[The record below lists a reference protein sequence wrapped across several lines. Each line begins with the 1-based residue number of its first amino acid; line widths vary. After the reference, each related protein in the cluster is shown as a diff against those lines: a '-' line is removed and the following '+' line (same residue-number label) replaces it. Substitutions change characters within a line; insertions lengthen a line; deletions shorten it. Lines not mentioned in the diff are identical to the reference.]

1 MAKCTNELLRTMKFQ
16 GKKITLSLKNDL
28 QAG

>member
-1 MAKCTNELLRTMKFQ
+1 MAKGTKELLRTMKFQ
-16 GKKITLSLKNDL
+16 GKKLTFSLKNDL